1 MPTDNINAFG
11 LVMNAKEI
19 EEREQ
24 IEKASCGCYAHPSIK
39 NAGNADVEIENAV
52 SSQDLEDLLIEHGG
66 EIVNAD
72 LLTAYELSQARQDG
86 HLAELDGK
94 WFAWVPPKLNC
105 KG

>member
-11 LVMNAKEI
+11 LVLNAKEI

-39 NAGNADVEIENAV
+39 NANNANVGIENAV
-52 SSQDLEDLLIEHGG
+52 PSQDLEDLLIEHGG

-72 LLTAYELSQARQDG
+72 LLSAYELSLARQDG